1 MDSCPIKFDHQQL
14 PTRIYALIL
23 FLSCTQI
30 SVRAEQWAII
40 KYADDFVIAIQL
52 QDNETNPVLDG
63 VMSTEFN

>member
-1 MDSCPIKFDHQQL
+1 MSDQVWSSAAPYKDLCSH
-14 PTRIYALIL
+14 T

-30 SVRAEQWAII
+30 SVRAKQWAII
-40 KYADDFVIAIQL
+40 KDADDFFIAIQL

>member
-1 MDSCPIKFDHQQL
+1 MSDQVWSSAAPYKDLCSH
-14 PTRIYALIL
+14 T

-30 SVRAEQWAII
+30 SVRA

-63 VMSTEFN
+63 VMSIDFN

>member
-1 MDSCPIKFDHQQL
+1 MSDQVWSSTAPYKDLCSH
-14 PTRIYALIL
+14 T

-63 VMSTEFN
+63 VMSIEFN